1 MTRRK
6 HGLGCLASLIQCG
19 PPNSERGITE
29 LKMVVN
35 RCNMINV
42 AQFTAKELSKKIF
55 SKDLKFSLKILD
67 LLEGAMTRFYLIP
80 L

>member
-1 MTRRK
+1 MRFNI
-6 HGLGCLASLIQCG
+6 CL
-19 PPNSERGITE
+19 NSSRGISE
-29 LKMVVN
+29 LKWWYADAN
-35 RCNMINV
+35 LIDV